1 MTEVLEQIGIDSKR
15 IVNLKVFDCLLD
27 SRFPVSAHL
36 NGNTVVFAGN
46 LTKYLFCKNL
56 KAINLKNKGRGG

>member
-1 MTEVLEQIGIDSKR
+1 MTEVLEEIGIDSKR

-46 LTKYLFCKNL
+46 ICFAK
-56 KAINLKNKGRGG
+56 I